1 MSTQKSINGINIQVS
16 FCNKINCQPLPLDQI
31 SKGAPLANVYPKE
44 GVANTYTVNIV
55 SHVPTQLNIDTPPDP
70 NLVVSLDN
78 NAGYL
83 YLAYNGIQAVNTPI
97 NQGNVNCRVFWFEY
111 NSPVDLDNPP
121 ADTQYNLYHTQF
133 DYTIEQAGGNAEA
146 ICVHER
152 NDDPETDRGTVTT
165 PANGQG

>member
-16 FCNKINCQPLPLDQI
+16 FCNQINCQPIPLDQI
-31 SKGAPLANVYPKE
+31 SKGAPLANVYAKE

-70 NLVVSLDN
+70 NVVVSLDN

-111 NSPVDLDNPP
+111 NSSVDLDNPP
-121 ADTQYNLYHTQF
+121 ADTQFNLYHTQF

-146 ICVHER
+146 IFVQER

-165 PANGQG
+165 PAKDD